1 MKMINPKTTP
11 DFILKD
17 TMDHTLIAEFIKPW
31 MKKKNVYTRI
41 YNYTNFFGLFLVGI
55 WAGLKIAAGEFTFG
69 ILNHF
74 LLGSMLGFLMIP
86 LHEWLHGIAYKLMG
100 AESVQYRANWR
111 KLVFYAAANGFSA
124 GFKEF
129 RFVALLPF
137 SVITV
142 LGLMV
147 MVRSGFEWAVVMSGF
162 ILSHAACCGG
172 DFGLLS
178 YMHEHRDLDVIT
190 IDDLEKGETRFLVRG

>member
-1 MKMINPKTTP
+1 MINQNTNTTGY
-11 DFILKD
+11 ILKD
-17 TMDHTLIAEFIKPW
+17 TMDHNLIAEFIKPW
-31 MKKKNVYTRI
+31 MKKKNMYTRI
-41 YNYTNFFGLFLVGI
+41 YKYTNFFGLFLVGI
-55 WAGLKIAAGEFTFG
+55 WAGLMISAGE
-69 ILNHF
+69 LSLEVVNHF
-74 LLGSMLGFLMIP
+74 FLGGFLGFLMIP
-86 LHEWLHGIAYKLMG
+86 FHEGLHGIACKMMG

-129 RFVALLPF
+129 RFIALLPF

-142 LGLMV
+142 FGLMI
-147 MVRSGFEWAVVMSGF
+147 MLWSGFEWAVITSGF
-162 ILSHAACCGG
+162 ILGHAACCGG

-190 IDDLEKGETRFLVRG
+190 IDDMEKGETQFLVRG